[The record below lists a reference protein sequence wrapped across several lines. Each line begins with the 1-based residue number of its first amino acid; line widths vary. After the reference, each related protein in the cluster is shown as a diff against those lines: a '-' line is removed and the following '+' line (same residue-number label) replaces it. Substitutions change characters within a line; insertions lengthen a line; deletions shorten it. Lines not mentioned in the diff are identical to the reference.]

1 MEELIITD
9 KYVLDY
15 LKENKINVNKLLRS
29 VIEMIQR
36 IGIGKV
42 DERVLIS
49 LMETKMIE
57 REEKMLSDISLK
69 MENNLLK
76 MQDNI
81 KEDVI
86 KSVETNTDKLIKDNK
101 LNNLD
106 MIKGVLNKLKEDIDN
121 INLKSLE
128 KNRDILIDVKTE
140 IINRL
145 MENINMSVMKNTSEM
160 NIVRKEILDNIF
172 VGLNKEKLV
181 SMSDN
186 IDNIKSFMILKIEE
200 LMTLQ
205 KDNIPLYKS
214 LSDYVNKYKNPNKKG
229 ELGEYRLHKVLV
241 EILPESDIITT
252 IGEKGS
258 GDYLIKRDN
267 KKDILI
273 ETKIYSTNVPK
284 NELIKFIKDV
294 KTNKTHGIMLSHSS
308 GIVGKKHFQIDIEDD
323 MITTYL
329 HNVDY
334 NKDLIKLALN
344 IIEILETKINNNS
357 NDLDLKISKKT
368 LESIY
373 NEYNYIY
380 TTKETMIN
388 ELEIYY
394 KNTKK
399 NINSLIMNNLDELI
413 KKHFIVNEKK
423 KYVCQYCKIYTN
435 SSKMSLA
442 RHQTKCK
449 LKDYNS
455 NDKFL
460 SDNSSDS
467 KIDV

>member
-1 MEELIITD
+1 MEEIIITD
-9 KYVLDY
+9 KSVIDY
-15 LKENKINVNKLLRS
+15 LKENNLDANRLLKT
-29 VIEMIQR
+29 VIEMIQK
-36 IGIGKV
+36 IGVGKM
-42 DERVLIS
+42 DERSLLS

-57 REEKMLSDISLK
+57 REERLLSDISLK

-101 LNNLD
+101 INNME
-106 MIKGVLNKLKEDIDN
+106 MIKSVLTKLKEDIDN
-121 INLKSLE
+121 LNLKSFE
-128 KNRDILIDVKTE
+128 KNRDVIVDVKQE

-145 MENINMSVMKNTSEM
+145 MENINLSVMKNSNEV
-160 NIVRKEILDNIF
+160 NLIRKEILDNIF
-172 VGLNKEKLV
+172 LGINKDKIV
-181 SMSDN
+181 NMSDN
-186 IDNIKSFMILKIEE
+186 IDNIKSFMFLKIEE
-200 LMTLQ
+200 LMTLH
-205 KDNIPLYKS
+205 KDNIPLYTS
-214 LSDYVNKYKNPNKKG
+214 LTDYINKYKNPNKKG
-229 ELGEYRLHKVLV
+229 ELGEYRLHQVLV
-241 EILPESDIITT
+241 EILPENDIITT

-273 ETKIYSTNVPK
+273 ETKIYSANVPK

-334 NKDLIKLALN
+334 NKDLIKLAFN
-344 IIEILETKINNNS
+344 IIEILESKINNYS
-357 NDLDLKISKKT
+357 NDLDVKISKKT

-373 NEYNYIY
+373 NEYNYIN
-380 TTKETMIN
+380 TTKDTMIN

-399 NINSLIMNNLDELI
+399 NINSLIMNNLDELV

-435 SSKMSLA
+435 SNKMSLA

-449 LKDYNS
+449 TTY
-455 NDKFL
+455 L
-460 SDNSSDS
+460 SDNSSSDT